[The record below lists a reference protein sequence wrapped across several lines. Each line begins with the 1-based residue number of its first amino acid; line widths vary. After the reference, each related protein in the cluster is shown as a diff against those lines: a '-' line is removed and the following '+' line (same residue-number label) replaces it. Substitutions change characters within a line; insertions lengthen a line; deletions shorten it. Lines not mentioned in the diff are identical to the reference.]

1 MGFLRNWYIAI
12 GKFLND
18 RGYNLNDFANTLHL
32 YGSFLIVILLVVFGV
47 NVWLATGITLCIGIL
62 KELFDCYITGVGFS
76 WSDILFDVIGIAC
89 GLLFCG
95 GIRLV

>member
-1 MGFLRNWYIAI
+1 MGFLRNWYTAI

-32 YGSFLIVILLVVFGV
+32 YGSFMLIILLVVFGV
-47 NVWLATGITLCIGIL
+47 NVYVASITVLCIGVL
-62 KELFDCYITGVGFS
+62 KELFDCFVRGVGFS
-76 WSDILFDVIGIAC
+76 WSDIAFDVIGIGC

>member
-32 YGSFLIVILLVVFGV
+32 YGSFMLIIIE
-47 NVWLATGITLCIGIL
+47 GII
-62 KELFDCYITGVGFS
+62 
-76 WSDILFDVIGIAC
+76 
-89 GLLFCG
+89 
-95 GIRLV
+95 